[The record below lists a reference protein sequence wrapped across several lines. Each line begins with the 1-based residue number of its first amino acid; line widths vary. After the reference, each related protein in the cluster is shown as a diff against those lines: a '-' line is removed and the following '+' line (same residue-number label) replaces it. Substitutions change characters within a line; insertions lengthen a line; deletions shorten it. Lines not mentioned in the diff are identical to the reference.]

1 MDYNSNVH
9 VPSGQISGFGKEH
22 DDAEAFVLEDEKT

>member
-1 MDYNSNVH
+1 MDYDQTANV
-9 VPSGQISGFGKEH
+9 PGEYISGFGKEH